1 MVFEN
6 NVLGKIQGFIDKDN
20 EVWFLASSVCKCLGI
35 TNTSMA
41 ISETEERLKIA
52 ENYYNSV
59 GLTSGYI
66 LKAKKIKIKNSNF
79 GEMETYIIPEQFL
92 YELVMGSRK
101 EKAIVFRA
109 WVTGVVLPSLRKHG
123 EYRMEGKLIR
133 RQLTDEL
140 QDSGENERMHGHAYP
155 TYTKMIYKSLG
166 LPNKVDRD
174 TLSIEMKE
182 KLAKRE
188 DLVRS
193 FIAEGKQYLEIKAI
207 IESNF
212 KALAA

>member
-6 NVLGKIQGFIDKDN
+6 DVLGSIQGFIDN
-20 EVWFLASSVCKCLGI
+20 HGEPWFVANQICHCLNLQNSSVVLNKIIKFHLKHGEHI
-35 TNTSMA
+35 KGVSIKYHLLKTNGGEQKVA
-41 ISETEERLKIA
+41 VVSESI
-52 ENYYNSV
+52 
-59 GLTSGYI
+59 
-66 LKAKKIKIKNSNF
+66 
-79 GEMETYIIPEQFL
+79 L
-92 YELVMGSRK
+92 YEMIFRSEKDEAFKFQQWVFK
-101 EKAIVFRA
+101 E
-109 WVTGVVLPSLRKHG
+109 VLPALRKHG
-123 EYRMEGKLIR
+123 VYRMEGKLIR
-133 RQLTDEL
+133 KQLTDEL

-166 LPNKVDRD
+166 LPNKVNRD